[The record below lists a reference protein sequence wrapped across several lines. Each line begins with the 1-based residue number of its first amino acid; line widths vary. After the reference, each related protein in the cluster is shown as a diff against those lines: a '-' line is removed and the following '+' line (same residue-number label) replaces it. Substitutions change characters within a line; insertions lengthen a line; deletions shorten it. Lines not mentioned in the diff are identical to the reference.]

1 MIYKA
6 FKRIGDITVSAA
18 GLLVCFP
25 LLLAVASAIQLESG
39 GPVIFKQERLGRDGR
54 VTKMYK
60 FRSMR
65 LGAENEGSGQYSY
78 EGDPRVTRVGRFIR
92 KTSIDELPQFFNI
105 LKGEMSIIGPR
116 PVLTYHPW
124 PFEQYSVQQRKRF
137 SVRPGVTG
145 LAQING
151 RKEVQWE
158 KRIEFDIKYVENM
171 SFWNDVKIFLLTI
184 IKVFAMKD
192 NVNVGVT
199 IKEDKA

>member
-1 MIYKA
+1 MVYKA
-6 FKRIGDITVSAA
+6 FKRIGDIAVSVV
-18 GLLVCFP
+18 GLLVCLP
-25 LLLAVASAIQLESG
+25 LLFAIALAIQLESG
-39 GPVIFKQERLGRDGR
+39 GPAIFKQERLGRGGK
-54 VTKMYK
+54 VFKMYK

-78 EGDPRVTRVGRFIR
+78 EGDPRVTRVGKFIR
-92 KTSIDELPQFFNI
+92 KTSIDELPQFVNI

-124 PFEQYSVQQRKRF
+124 PFEQYNIRQKKRF

-171 SFWNDVKIFLLTI
+171 SFGNDVKIFFLTI
-184 IKVFAMKD
+184 IKVLTMKD